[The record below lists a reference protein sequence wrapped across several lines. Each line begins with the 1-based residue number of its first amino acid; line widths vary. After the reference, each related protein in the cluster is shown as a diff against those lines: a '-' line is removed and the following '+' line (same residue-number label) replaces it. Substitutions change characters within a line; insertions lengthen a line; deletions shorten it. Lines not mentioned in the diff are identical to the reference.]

1 MKNTAEIKGNLAR
14 LLATEN
20 LVVEHR
26 KVSTASFNV
35 DTRVLTLPIW
45 NASNSVY
52 DLLVGHE
59 VGHALYTPNIDW
71 SEVAQVPKDYV
82 NVVEDSRIEK
92 LMKRK
97 YPGLSKT
104 FFKGYQELDNQDFFS
119 INDEELDTISFI
131 DRINLHCKIGAFSA
145 MPFSDE
151 ERVMVKK
158 VEDCET
164 FDDVIAVCREIYAH
178 SQKEKHV
185 DAPVNPNSGA
195 AQGTPEQI
203 DSKELKQNSDTPS
216 TDGAQSVQQTDS
228 DEGEQVEEN
237 AAAGG
242 SAGGDTAATQ
252 RAFDENLQDLV
263 EDRPWYSDPVYVE
276 IPKMNLDH
284 IIVDQEV
291 LQKHIDAHYEEN
303 SHNRYDDP
311 LAYVANKY
319 NEYKKSAQKEVN
331 YLVKEFE
338 CKKAADSHARTT
350 TARTGVLDTSKL
362 HTYKYNEDLFK
373 KVSVLPDGKNH
384 GMIFILDWSG
394 SMSNYLQDTIK
405 QLLSLVWFCRKVN
418 IPFEVYAFTYEWN
431 RRFLDPDEHDYDPTV
446 VEEKSVKEEN
456 KLVFHKRFSLLNMLS
471 SRANTKNFDRQCL
484 NLFRI
489 GHFMTMY
496 GVTTPAGLDLSGT
509 PLNES
514 IIAMHEIIPMF
525 KKMTGVQKINTVILT
540 DGESNNISYN
550 VSIKADNVHCY
561 WGQRAV
567 STNVRLR
574 DRKTGHVSR
583 PVGSSYGDCITTIL
597 LENLRQNYPDV
608 NFLGFRILTG
618 GDFSYLYRN
627 TYNETADNVLKKWR
641 KEKSFVFTKQLGY
654 QSLYLIAS
662 TAVTQSS
669 EFDVAEG
676 ASKTQITKAF
686 KSMLKAKT
694 TNKKILSSF
703 VDMVA

>member
-1 MKNTAEIKGNLAR
+1 MNTAEIKGNLAR

-71 SEVAQVPKDYV
+71 AEVAKVPKDYV
-82 NVVEDSRIEK
+82 NVVEDARIEK

-104 FFKGYQELDNQDFFS
+104 FFKGYQELDNEDFFS
-119 INDEELDTISFI
+119 INDEALDNISFI

-158 VEDCET
+158 VENCET
-164 FDDVIAVCREIYAH
+164 FDDVIAVCQEIYAY
-178 SQKEKHV
+178 SQQEKHV
-185 DAPVNPNSGA
+185 DAPVDPQSGA
-195 AQGTPEQI
+195 AQGTMEKVESQE
-203 DSKELKQNSDTPS
+203 SKQPSDTPS
-216 TDGAQSVQQTDS
+216 NDGAQSVQQPDN
-228 DEGEQVEEN
+228 DQGELGEGEV
-237 AAAGG
+237 AAGG
-242 SAGGDTAATQ
+242 SAGGDTAETQ
-252 RAFDENLQDLV
+252 RSFDEKVQDLV
-263 EDRPWYSDPVYVE
+263 ENAPYHSDPVYVE
-276 IPKMNLDH
+276 IPTMNIDQ
-284 IIVDQEV
+284 IIVDHEV
-291 LQKHIDAHYEEN
+291 LQKHIEAHYAEN
-303 SHNRYDDP
+303 AHNRYDDP
-311 LAYVANKY
+311 IGYVTNKY
-319 NEYKKSAQKEVN
+319 NEYKKSAAKEVG

-350 TARTGVLDTSKL
+350 TARTGVLDTAKL
-362 HTYKYNEDLFK
+362 HQYKYNEDLFK
-373 KVSVLPDGKNH
+373 KISILPDGKNH

-418 IPFEVYAFTYEWN
+418 IPFEVYAFTYEWH
-431 RRFLDPDEHDYDPTV
+431 RRFLDPDEHDYDPTI
-446 VEEKSVKEEN
+446 VEEKCVREEN
-456 KLVFHKRFSLLNMLS
+456 KLVFHKRFSLLNVLS
-471 SRANTKNFDRQCL
+471 SRANTKNFDRQCC
-484 NLFRI
+484 NLFSI
-489 GHFMTMY
+489 SYFMNMY

-514 IIAMHEIIPMF
+514 IISLHEIIPMF

-550 VSIKADNVHCY
+550 VSIKADGRHCY

-567 STNVRLR
+567 SHDVRLR

-583 PVGSSYGDCITTIL
+583 SVGSNFNDNITTLL

-641 KEKSFVFTKQLGY
+641 KDKSFVFTKQLGF

-662 TAVTQSS
+662 TSVNQSS
-669 EFDVAEG
+669 EFEVKEDATK
-676 ASKTQITKAF
+676 AQIAKAF
-686 KSMLKAKT
+686 KTMLKAKT

>member
-82 NVVEDSRIEK
+82 NVVEDARIEK

-104 FFKGYQELDNQDFFS
+104 FFKGYQELDNEDFFS
-119 INDEELDTISFI
+119 INDEELDNISFI

-203 DSKELKQNSDTPS
+203 DSKESKQKSESPS
-216 TDGAQSVQQTDS
+216 TDGEQSVQQTDS

-263 EDRPWYSDPVYVE
+263 QDAPYYRDPVYVE
-276 IPKMNLDH
+276 IPKMNLDN

-291 LQKHIDAHYEEN
+291 LQKHIDAHFDDAC
-303 SHNRYDDP
+303 HNRYDDP
-311 LAYVANKY
+311 VAYVANKY

-350 TARTGVLDTSKL
+350 TARTGVLDTAKL

-431 RRFLDPDEHDYDPTV
+431 RRFLDPDEHDYDPTA
-446 VEEKSVKEEN
+446 VEEKCVKEEN
-456 KLVFHKRFSLLNMLS
+456 KFVFHKRFSLLNMLS

-489 GHFMTMY
+489 GYFMNMY

-509 PLNES
+509 PLNET
-514 IIAMHEIIPMF
+514 IIALHEIIPTF
-525 KKMTGVQKINTVILT
+525 KQMTGVQKINTVILT
-540 DGESNNISYN
+540 DGESNNIELQCF
-550 VSIKADNVHCY
+550 H
-561 WGQRAV
+561 
-567 STNVRLR
+567 
-574 DRKTGHVSR
+574 
-583 PVGSSYGDCITTIL
+583 
-597 LENLRQNYPDV
+597 
-608 NFLGFRILTG
+608 
-618 GDFSYLYRN
+618 
-627 TYNETADNVLKKWR
+627 
-641 KEKSFVFTKQLGY
+641 
-654 QSLYLIAS
+654 QS
-662 TAVTQSS
+662 
-669 EFDVAEG
+669 
-676 ASKTQITKAF
+676 
-686 KSMLKAKT
+686 
-694 TNKKILSSF
+694 
-703 VDMVA
+703 

>member
-1 MKNTAEIKGNLAR
+1 MNTAEIKGNLAR

-35 DTRVLTLPIW
+35 DTRVLTLPLW

-71 SEVAQVPKDYV
+71 SEVAQVPKDYI

-104 FFKGYQELDNQDFFS
+104 FFKGYQELDNEDFFS
-119 INDEELDTISFI
+119 INDEELDNISFI
-131 DRINLHCKIGAFSA
+131 DRINLHCKIGAFSV
-145 MPFSDE
+145 MPFDDE
-151 ERVMVKK
+151 ERVMVKE
-158 VEDCET
+158 VENCET
-164 FDDVIAVCREIYAH
+164 FDEVIAICQKIYDY
-178 SQKEKHV
+178 SQQEKI
-185 DAPVNPNSGA
+185 DDVNQNAA
-195 AQGTPEQI
+195 AQGTTEKVE
-203 DSKELKQNSDTPS
+203 SSDTTEPS
-216 TDGAQSVQQTDS
+216 NTETTDEGQTIQKDGD
-228 DEGEQVEEN
+228 DEGEQLDEN
-237 AAAGG
+237 I
-242 SAGGDTAATQ
+242 SAGGNAGGDRAETQ
-252 RAFDENLQDLV
+252 RAFDENVQDLT
-263 EDRPWYSDPVYVE
+263 ETAPYFRDPVYVE
-276 IPKMNLDH
+276 IPKINLEN
-284 IIVDQEV
+284 IIVDQAV
-291 LQKHIDAHYEEN
+291 LQKHIDAHYGCRD
-303 SHNRYDDP
+303 HKRYDNP
-311 LAYVANKY
+311 LEFADNSFDVF
-319 NEYKKSAQKEVN
+319 KKESQKEVN

-338 CKKAADSHARTT
+338 CKKAADSHARTSS
-350 TARTGVLDTSKL
+350 ARTGVLDCAKL

-373 KVSVLPDGKNH
+373 KVSVIPDGKNH

-405 QLLSLVWFCRKVN
+405 QLLSLVMFCRKVN

-431 RRFLDPDEHDYDPTV
+431 NRFLDPEEHDYDPDEV
-446 VEEKSVKEEN
+446 QDKCVREEN
-456 KLVFHKRFSLLNMLS
+456 KFMFHKRFSLLNLLS
-471 SRANTKNFDRQCL
+471 SRTNSKNFDRQCR
-484 NLFRI
+484 NIFRI
-489 GHFMTMY
+489 GFFMNSY
-496 GVTTPAGLDLSGT
+496 GVITPPGLDLSGT

-550 VSIKADNVHCY
+550 VCIGKGSEYTY

-567 STNVRLR
+567 DGDVHLR
-574 DRKTGHVSR
+574 DRKTGHVYR
-583 PVGSSYGDCITTIL
+583 RRGSNFNDCITTIL
-597 LENLRQNYPDV
+597 LENLSHNFPEV

-627 TYNETADNVLKKWR
+627 TYNESSDNVLKKWR
-641 KEKSFVFTKQLGY
+641 KDKSFVFKKQLGY
-654 QSLYLIAS
+654 NSLYLIAS
-662 TAVTQSS
+662 TSMNKSTDFEVSNDATK
-669 EFDVAEG
+669 A
-676 ASKTQITKAF
+676 QIAKAF

>member
-1 MKNTAEIKGNLAR
+1 MEVKGNLAR

-26 KVSTASFNV
+26 NVETAMFNV
-35 DTRVLTLPIW
+35 VDRVLTLPMW
-45 NASNSVY
+45 KRASSDVY

-71 SEVAQVPKDYV
+71 AEVAQVPKDYV

-119 INDEELDTISFI
+119 INDEELDNISFI

-164 FDDVIAVCREIYAH
+164 FDDVISVRREIYDY

-185 DAPVNPNSGA
+185 DAPANPNSGA
-195 AQGTPEQI
+195 AQGTAEQI
-203 DSKELKQNSDTPS
+203 DSQESKQNSESPS

-252 RAFDENLQDLV
+252 RAFDENSKIWCKMHLGILILCMLRSLKCILTTLLWTKKCFRSTLMHTMKKILTTV
-263 EDRPWYSDPVYVE
+263 TT
-276 IPKMNLDH
+276 IP
-284 IIVDQEV
+284 
-291 LQKHIDAHYEEN
+291 
-303 SHNRYDDP
+303 
-311 LAYVANKY
+311 AYVANKY

-350 TARTGVLDTSKL
+350 TARTGVLDTAKL
-362 HTYKYNEDLFK
+362 HTYKYNEDLFRK
-373 KVSVLPDGKNH
+373 ISVIPDGKNH

-418 IPFEVYAFTYEWN
+418 IPL
-431 RRFLDPDEHDYDPTV
+431 RFMPSLMSGTV
-446 VEEKSVKEEN
+446 V
-456 KLVFHKRFSLLNMLS
+456 SLTQMS
-471 SRANTKNFDRQCL
+471 
-484 NLFRI
+484 
-489 GHFMTMY
+489 MTM
-496 GVTTPAGLDLSGT
+496 
-509 PLNES
+509 
-514 IIAMHEIIPMF
+514 I
-525 KKMTGVQKINTVILT
+525 
-540 DGESNNISYN
+540 
-550 VSIKADNVHCY
+550 
-561 WGQRAV
+561 
-567 STNVRLR
+567 
-574 DRKTGHVSR
+574 
-583 PVGSSYGDCITTIL
+583 
-597 LENLRQNYPDV
+597 RQ
-608 NFLGFRILTG
+608 
-618 GDFSYLYRN
+618 
-627 TYNETADNVLKKWR
+627 
-641 KEKSFVFTKQLGY
+641 
-654 QSLYLIAS
+654 
-662 TAVTQSS
+662 
-669 EFDVAEG
+669 
-676 ASKTQITKAF
+676 
-686 KSMLKAKT
+686 
-694 TNKKILSSF
+694 
-703 VDMVA
+703 

>member
-1 MKNTAEIKGNLAR
+1 MNTAEIKGNLAR

-59 VGHALYTPNIDW
+59 VGHAIYTPNIDW
-71 SEVAQVPKDYV
+71 AEVAQVPKDYV

-119 INDEELDTISFI
+119 INDEELDNISFI

-164 FDDVIAVCREIYAH
+164 FDDVISVCREIYDY

-185 DAPVNPNSGA
+185 DAPANPNSGA
-195 AQGTPEQI
+195 AQGTAEQI
-203 DSKELKQNSDTPS
+203 DSQESKQNSESPS

-263 EDRPWYSDPVYVE
+263 QDAPWYSDPVYVE
-276 IPKMNLDH
+276 IPKMHLDN

-350 TARTGVLDTSKL
+350 TARTGVLDTAKL
-362 HTYKYNEDLFK
+362 HTYKYNEDLFRK
-373 KVSVLPDGKNH
+373 ISVIPDGKNH

-431 RRFLDPDEHDYDPTV
+431 RRFLTQM
-446 VEEKSVKEEN
+446 S
-456 KLVFHKRFSLLNMLS
+456 
-471 SRANTKNFDRQCL
+471 
-484 NLFRI
+484 
-489 GHFMTMY
+489 MTM
-496 GVTTPAGLDLSGT
+496 
-509 PLNES
+509 
-514 IIAMHEIIPMF
+514 I
-525 KKMTGVQKINTVILT
+525 
-540 DGESNNISYN
+540 
-550 VSIKADNVHCY
+550 
-561 WGQRAV
+561 
-567 STNVRLR
+567 
-574 DRKTGHVSR
+574 
-583 PVGSSYGDCITTIL
+583 
-597 LENLRQNYPDV
+597 RQ
-608 NFLGFRILTG
+608 
-618 GDFSYLYRN
+618 
-627 TYNETADNVLKKWR
+627 
-641 KEKSFVFTKQLGY
+641 
-654 QSLYLIAS
+654 
-662 TAVTQSS
+662 
-669 EFDVAEG
+669 
-676 ASKTQITKAF
+676 
-686 KSMLKAKT
+686 
-694 TNKKILSSF
+694 
-703 VDMVA
+703 